1 MSDTNQLEKL
11 KNILNQS
18 EWKTEDLSIIKKVIS
33 VPAEFETHLKNVSNA
48 SDSTTIKLGDKEY
61 TIYVA
66 HVNEQILDE
75 KFDTYLFNEE
85 FKQNIKNKTQLKPPT
100 DTQKKSIEV
109 QNTES
114 ELEPL
119 TDTVEDQNKELE
131 PLTETVEDQNKE
143 LEPLTETVEDQNK
156 ELEPLTET
164 VEDQN
169 KELEPLTETIED
181 QNKEPKLAEN
191 QKNLQG
197 GKKKSKIIRKFV
209 KKHRSVIQLGG
220 RAGKLRKGFKYTGNR
235 TKTGLAKILKL

>member
-33 VPAEFETHLKNVSNA
+33 VPAEFEIHLKNVSNA

-66 HVNEQILDE
+66 HVNEQILDD

-156 ELEPLTET
+156 E
-164 VEDQN
+164 
-169 KELEPLTETIED
+169 
-181 QNKEPKLAEN
+181 PKLAEN

-209 KKHRSVIQLGG
+209 KKHRGVIQLGG

>member
-164 VEDQN
+164 
-169 KELEPLTETIED
+169 IED

>member
-119 TDTVEDQNKELE
+119 T
-131 PLTETVEDQNKE
+131 ETV
-143 LEPLTETVEDQNK
+143 
-156 ELEPLTET
+156 
-164 VEDQN
+164 
-169 KELEPLTETIED
+169 ED

-220 RAGKLRKGFKYTGNR
+220 RAGKLRKGFKYTDNR
-235 TKTGLAKILKL
+235 TKTGLAEILKL

>member
-100 DTQKKSIEV
+100 DTQKKSNEV

-114 ELEPL
+114 
-119 TDTVEDQNKELE
+119 ELE

-143 LEPLTETVEDQNK
+143 LEPLTETV
-156 ELEPLTET
+156 
-164 VEDQN
+164 
-169 KELEPLTETIED
+169 ED

>member
-119 TDTVEDQNKELE
+119 TETVENQNKELE
-131 PLTETVEDQNKE
+131 PLTETV
-143 LEPLTETVEDQNK
+143 
-156 ELEPLTET
+156 
-164 VEDQN
+164 
-169 KELEPLTETIED
+169 ED

-220 RAGKLRKGFKYTGNR
+220 RAGKLRKGFKYTDNR
-235 TKTGLAKILKL
+235 TKTGLAEILKL

>member
-33 VPAEFETHLKNVSNA
+33 VPPEFETHLKNVSNA

-100 DTQKKSIEV
+100 DTQKKSNEV

-114 ELEPL
+114 
-119 TDTVEDQNKELE
+119 ELE

-169 KELEPLTETIED
+169 KE
-181 QNKEPKLAEN
+181 PKLAEN

-197 GKKKSKIIRKFV
+197 GKKSKIIRKFV

>member
-33 VPAEFETHLKNVSNA
+33 VPAEFEIHLKNVSNA

-66 HVNEQILDE
+66 HVNEQILDD

-143 LEPLTETVEDQNK
+143 
-156 ELEPLTET
+156 
-164 VEDQN
+164 
-169 KELEPLTETIED
+169 
-181 QNKEPKLAEN
+181 PKLAEN

-209 KKHRSVIQLGG
+209 KKHRGVIQLGG

>member
-119 TDTVEDQNKELE
+119 T
-131 PLTETVEDQNKE
+131 ETVEDQNKE
-143 LEPLTETVEDQNK
+143 LEPLTETV
-156 ELEPLTET
+156 
-164 VEDQN
+164 
-169 KELEPLTETIED
+169 ED

-220 RAGKLRKGFKYTGNR
+220 KAGKLRKGFKYTGNR